1 MMKTFLFLKFSTIIQ
16 FFEISPFISIPLF
29 FLILPSILIYF
40 IFLVINIIGLL
51 KLSDKSKLSINQS
64 VSIIVAIRNGEKS
77 LLRLIQSLADQD
89 YKGKLEF
96 ILVDDQSTDNTKDII
111 QKIQARDSRFKYVSS
126 NEVDYKLLKFKK
138 RALHA
143 GIKKSQNE
151 ILLFTDV
158 DCTLSPSWVKSMV
171 SYFDSKVDYVIGF
184 SRAKYTH
191 GLANLFQRVDFLI
204 LMFSSAA
211 TCQLKYPLASSGQ
224 NQAFRKK
231 LFKQVGGYNKIAHLL
246 MGDDSIFLQLC
257 VKQGVKVK
265 FALNKDSFVYC
276 RPEKKWKSL
285 LLQRI
290 RWAGDGKIMW
300 RYNFGFF
307 LIMCSTVIVNL
318 LVLVLPFLY
327 VGLILLGLI
336 SLKFILE
343 MLVALIGAKKF
354 NEKISFL
361 EFIFWFTI
369 NVPYVVIMCISSFF
383 VQFISWQGRHQKC

>member
-126 NEVDYKLLKFKK
+126 NEVDCKLLKFKK

-151 ILLFTDV
+151 IFKNL
-158 DCTLSPSWVKSMV
+158 VKS
-171 SYFDSKVDYVIGF
+171 
-184 SRAKYTH
+184 
-191 GLANLFQRVDFLI
+191 
-204 LMFSSAA
+204 
-211 TCQLKYPLASSGQ
+211 
-224 NQAFRKK
+224 
-231 LFKQVGGYNKIAHLL
+231 
-246 MGDDSIFLQLC
+246 SIFFTLDYFC
-257 VKQGVKVK
+257 
-265 FALNKDSFVYC
+265 SF
-276 RPEKKWKSL
+276 
-285 LLQRI
+285 
-290 RWAGDGKIMW
+290 
-300 RYNFGFF
+300 
-307 LIMCSTVIVNL
+307 
-318 LVLVLPFLY
+318 
-327 VGLILLGLI
+327 
-336 SLKFILE
+336 
-343 MLVALIGAKKF
+343 
-354 NEKISFL
+354 
-361 EFIFWFTI
+361 
-369 NVPYVVIMCISSFF
+369 
-383 VQFISWQGRHQKC
+383 

>member
-1 MMKTFLFLKFSTIIQ
+1 MKTFLFLKFNTIIQ

-29 FLILPSILIYF
+29 FLILPSILLYF

-51 KLSDKSKLSINQS
+51 KLSNKSKSKLSTNQS

-77 LLRLIQSLADQD
+77 LSKLIQSLADQD

-96 ILVDDQSTDNTKDII
+96 ILVDDQSTDNTRDII
-111 QKIQARDSRFKYVSS
+111 QKAQAKDNRFKYVSS
-126 NEVDYKLLKFKK
+126 NEADNKSLRFKK

-143 GIKKSQNE
+143 GIKKSKND

-158 DCTLSPSWVKSMV
+158 DCVLSTSWVKSMAN
-171 SYFDSKVDYVIGF
+171 YFDGKVDYVIGF
-184 SRAKYTH
+184 SRAKYIH
-191 GLANLFQRVDFLI
+191 GLANLFQRIDFLI

-231 LFKQVGGYNKIAHLL
+231 LFEQVGGYNKIAHLL

-257 VKQGVKVK
+257 VKRGIKVK
-265 FALNKDSFVYC
+265 FALNKDSFIYC

-285 LLQRI
+285 LFQRI

-300 RYNFGFF
+300 RYNLGFF
-307 LIMCSTVIVNL
+307 FIMCSTVIVNL
-318 LVLVLPFLY
+318 LVLVVPFLY
-327 VGLILLGLI
+327 SGLILLGLI

-354 NEKISFL
+354 NEKVSFL
-361 EFIFWFTI
+361 EFLFWFTI
-369 NVPYVVIMCISSFF
+369 NIPYVVIMCVASFF
-383 VQFISWQGRHQKC
+383 VQFISWQGRH